1 MGDNNNVISTK
12 EKILLCAVNLFA
24 VKGYTE
30 TSVRDLADAVG
41 LRGASLYNH
50 FPSKNAILEHLLEDY
65 KTQTSA
71 VYLSKDIHSILQQN
85 PTSEGILSCMQT
97 AFPKERQEYFF
108 KTLFVLL
115 QEQHRNPLI
124 KSFMAELLIP
134 RIEWKVQMIIE
145 VLKELNIIRQDT
157 DPDFWMKTCSSLMYT
172 FSHRVMLG
180 IGDNSPGFSGM
191 GMVGLLKYMFDMML
205 ERCAV

>member
-1 MGDNNNVISTK
+1 MNYNNETPTK
-12 EKILLCAVNLFA
+12 EKILMCAAEMFA
-24 VKGYTE
+24 DKGYTE
-30 TSVRDLADAVG
+30 ASVRELADAVG
-41 LRGASLYNH
+41 LKGASIYHH

-65 KTQTSA
+65 KTQTVA
-71 VYLSKDIHSILQQN
+71 VYRNTDIRSILKEN

-97 AFPKERQEYFF
+97 TFPKERQEYFF

-124 KSFMAELLIP
+124 QSFMAELFIP
-134 RIEWKVQMIIE
+134 RVEWKVQMIIE
-145 VLKELNIIRQDT
+145 VLKELNVIRQDT

-172 FSHRVMLG
+172 FAHRVMLG
-180 IGDNSPGFSGM
+180 IGDSSPGFSGM
-191 GMVGLLKYMFDMML
+191 GMVDLIKCMFDMML

>member
-1 MGDNNNVISTK
+1 VNYNNETPTK
-12 EKILLCAVNLFA
+12 EKILMCAAEMFA
-24 VKGYTE
+24 DKGYTE
-30 TSVRDLADAVG
+30 ASVRELADAVG
-41 LRGASLYNH
+41 LKGASIYHH

-65 KTQTSA
+65 KTQTVA
-71 VYLSKDIHSILQQN
+71 VYRNTDIRSILKEN

-97 AFPKERQEYFF
+97 TFPKERQEYFF

-124 KSFMAELLIP
+124 QSFMAELFIP
-134 RIEWKVQMIIE
+134 RVEWKVQMIIE
-145 VLKELNIIRQDT
+145 VLKELNVIRQDT

-172 FSHRVMLG
+172 FAHRVMLG
-180 IGDNSPGFSGM
+180 IGDSSPGFSGM
-191 GMVGLLKYMFDMML
+191 GMVDLIKCMFDMML